1 MYFQLEVD
9 YYSNEANKNKC
20 KNIQLI
26 EPTKNSLKIAAGCT
40 GHCTCNVNWSDLLLW
55 FQSTLL
61 PGLGFAR
68 KYIYR
73 LLLESYVCFSK
84 IYVALYQYDIC
95 K

>member
-40 GHCTCNVNWSDLLLW
+40 GHCTCNVNRSDLLL
-55 FQSTLL
+55 
-61 PGLGFAR
+61 
-68 KYIYR
+68 
-73 LLLESYVCFSK
+73 
-84 IYVALYQYDIC
+84 
-95 K
+95 